1 MDRRL
6 GGRCFLQGWC
16 AELLQAAFL
25 IADDIMDEAEMR
37 RGKTAWYRVKKVGG
51 CWMGVKLGGNDEHQ

>member
-25 IADDIMDEAEMR
+25 IADDIMDEAETR
-37 RGKTAWYRVKKVGG
+37 RGKTAWYRMKKVGG
-51 CWMGVKLGGNDEHQ
+51 C